1 MLVCSLASIIGDISL
16 RLGWEIT
23 SKTSSSKM
31 HKRRT
36 GTWVSKDDTLVSIEE
51 VSYSRLEQE
60 SGGPKYAH
68 KSRRVRNNGDL
79 E

>member
-1 MLVCSLASIIGDISL
+1 M

-23 SKTSSSKM
+23 SIKSDSKM

-36 GTWVSKDDTLVSIEE
+36 GTLVSKDDTLVSIEE

-68 KSRRVRNNGDL
+68 KSSRVRRGS
-79 E
+79 